1 MFENLVDR
9 RNTSSAKWDETI
21 MNVGIEDVVPLTV
34 ADMDFKASPEIV
46 SSMVEAANHG
56 IYGYTIVDESYIDS
70 ILHWV
75 RNNHNWYPEKDWY
88 VYCPRII
95 QAISMII
102 QNFSEENDKIM
113 IQTPLYDPIQESIG
127 INGRKLISSDL
138 ILKDEHYEIDF
149 IDFESKLKDGVKVFI
164 CVSPHNPTGRVWKK
178 WELEKIVNLCKKYG
192 VLIISDEVHADFIW
206 KGSFVSFGEF
216 LDTYDRIVICNS
228 PSKTFNIPGL
238 EASSIFI
245 KNKDIREKFV
255 EIINKTGIHNPN
267 YFSVFAVKAAYND
280 SYDWYRLLKET
291 IKNNISYVKD
301 FFDSLDGFEVT
312 KSEGT
317 FLLWI
322 DYRKSGLSE
331 DDMEEIFKK
340 SKVLFSLGSG
350 YGDTGRGFIRINVAS
365 PRTLLEEALESFKEQ
380 VLLEGFYEK
389 KES

>member
-21 MNVGIEDVVPLTV
+21 MNVGIEEVVPLTV

-46 SSMVEAANHG
+46 SSMVKAANHG
-56 IYGYTIVDESYIDS
+56 IYGYTIIEESYIDS
-70 ILHWV
+70 VIEWV
-75 RNNHNWYPEKDWY
+75 RKNHNWYPKRQWY

-95 QAISMII
+95 QAIAMFI
-102 QNFSEENDKIM
+102 QNFSEEKDKIL
-113 IQTPLYDPIQESIG
+113 IQTPLYDPIQDCIKS
-127 INGRKLISSDL
+127 NKRTLVSSDL
-138 ILKDEHYEIDF
+138 VIKEDHYEIDF
-149 IDFESKLKDGVKVFI
+149 DDFESKLRDGVKIFI

-178 WELEKIVNLCKKYG
+178 WEVEKIVRICKKYD

-206 KGSFVSFGEF
+206 DGDFVSFGEF
-216 LDTYDRIVICNS
+216 LDLYDKIVICNS

-238 EASSIFI
+238 EASSVFI
-245 KNKDIREKFV
+245 KNKYIREKFKG
-255 EIINKTGIHNPN
+255 IIHNAGIHNPN

-280 SYDWYRLLKET
+280 SYEWYELLKKS
-291 IKNNISYVKD
+291 IKENISYVRD
-301 FFDSLDGFEVT
+301 FFNGLNGFEVT

-322 DYRKSGLSE
+322 DYRKSGFSE
-331 DDMEEIFKK
+331 DDLEQIFRR

-350 YGDTGRGFIRINVAS
+350 YGQSGRGFIRINVAS
-365 PRTLLEEALESFKEQ
+365 PKKLLEEALERFREELS
-380 VLLEGFYEK
+380 LEEIYGK

>member
-1 MFENLVDR
+1 
-9 RNTSSAKWDETI
+9 
-21 MNVGIEDVVPLTV
+21 
-34 ADMDFKASPEIV
+34 
-46 SSMVEAANHG
+46 
-56 IYGYTIVDESYIDS
+56 
-70 ILHWV
+70 
-75 RNNHNWYPEKDWY
+75 
-88 VYCPRII
+88 
-95 QAISMII
+95 
-102 QNFSEENDKIM
+102 M

-245 KNKDIREKFV
+245 KNKDIREKFE
-255 EIINKTGIHNPN
+255 EIINKAGIHNPN

-280 SYDWYRLLKET
+280 SYEWYRLLKET

-301 FFDSLDGFEVT
+301 FFNILDGFEVT

-331 DDMEEIFKK
+331 DDMEKIFKK

-350 YGDTGRGFIRINVAS
+350 YGDTGIGFIRINVAS

-380 VLLEGFYEK
+380 VLLEGVYGK

>member
-21 MNVGIEDVVPLTV
+21 MNVGIEEVVPLTV

-56 IYGYTIVDESYIDS
+56 IYGYTIIEESYIDS
-70 ILHWV
+70 VIEWV
-75 RNNHNWYPEKDWY
+75 RKNHNWYPKRQWY

-95 QAISMII
+95 QAIAMFI
-102 QNFSEENDKIM
+102 QNFSEEKDKIL
-113 IQTPLYDPIQESIG
+113 IQTPLYDPIQDCIKS
-127 INGRKLISSDL
+127 NKRTLISNDL
-138 ILKDEHYEIDF
+138 VIKEDHYEIDF
-149 IDFESKLKDGVKVFI
+149 DDFESKLKDGVKIFI

-178 WELEKIVNLCKKYG
+178 WEVEKIVRICKKYE

-206 KGSFVSFGEF
+206 DGDFVSFGEF
-216 LDTYDRIVICNS
+216 LDLYDKIVICNS

-238 EASSIFI
+238 EASSVFI
-245 KNKDIREKFV
+245 KNKYIREKFKG
-255 EIINKTGIHNPN
+255 IIHNAGIHNPN

-280 SYDWYRLLKET
+280 SYEWYELLKKS
-291 IKNNISYVKD
+291 IKENISYVRD
-301 FFDSLDGFEVT
+301 FFNGLNGFEVT

-322 DYRKSGLSE
+322 DYRKSGFSE
-331 DDMEEIFKK
+331 DDLEQIFRR

-350 YGDTGRGFIRINVAS
+350 YGQSGRGFIRINVAS
-365 PRTLLEEALESFKEQ
+365 PKKLLEEALERFREELS
-380 VLLEGFYEK
+380 LEEIYGK

>member
-21 MNVGIEDVVPLTV
+21 MNVGIEEVVPLTV

-56 IYGYTIVDESYIDS
+56 IYGYTIIEESYIDS
-70 ILHWV
+70 VIEWV
-75 RNNHNWYPEKDWY
+75 RKNHNWYPKRQWY

-95 QAISMII
+95 QAIAMFI
-102 QNFSEENDKIM
+102 QNFSEEKDKIL
-113 IQTPLYDPIQESIG
+113 IQTPLYDPIQDCIKS
-127 INGRKLISSDL
+127 NKRTLVSSDL
-138 ILKDEHYEIDF
+138 VIKEDHYEIDF
-149 IDFESKLKDGVKVFI
+149 DDFESKLRDGVKIFI

-178 WELEKIVNLCKKYG
+178 WEVEKIVRICKKYE

-206 KGSFVSFGEF
+206 DGDFVSFGEF
-216 LDTYDRIVICNS
+216 LDLYDKIVICNS

-238 EASSIFI
+238 EASSVFI
-245 KNKDIREKFV
+245 KNKYIREKFKG
-255 EIINKTGIHNPN
+255 IIHNAGIHNPN

-280 SYDWYRLLKET
+280 SYEWYELLKKS
-291 IKNNISYVKD
+291 IKENISYVRD
-301 FFDSLDGFEVT
+301 FFNGLNGFEVT

-322 DYRKSGLSE
+322 DYRKSGFSE
-331 DDMEEIFKK
+331 DDLEQIFRR

-350 YGDTGRGFIRINVAS
+350 YGQSGRGFIRINVAS
-365 PRTLLEEALESFKEQ
+365 PKKLLEEALERFREELS
-380 VLLEGFYEK
+380 LEEIYGK

>member
-21 MNVGIEDVVPLTV
+21 MNVGIEEVVPLTV

-56 IYGYTIVDESYIDS
+56 IYGYTIIEESYIDS
-70 ILHWV
+70 VIEWV
-75 RNNHNWYPEKDWY
+75 RKNHNWYPKRQWY

-95 QAISMII
+95 QAIAMFI
-102 QNFSEENDKIM
+102 QNFSEEKDKIL
-113 IQTPLYDPIQESIG
+113 IQTPLYDPIQDCIKS
-127 INGRKLISSDL
+127 NKRTLVSSDL
-138 ILKDEHYEIDF
+138 VIKEDHYEIDF
-149 IDFESKLKDGVKVFI
+149 DDFESKLRDGVKIFI

-178 WELEKIVNLCKKYG
+178 WEVEKIVRICKKYE

-206 KGSFVSFGEF
+206 DGDFVSFGEF
-216 LDTYDRIVICNS
+216 LDLYEKIVICNS

-238 EASSIFI
+238 EASSVFI
-245 KNKDIREKFV
+245 KNKYIREKFKG
-255 EIINKTGIHNPN
+255 IIHNAGIHNPN

-280 SYDWYRLLKET
+280 SYEWYELLKKS
-291 IKNNISYVKD
+291 IKENISYVRD
-301 FFDSLDGFEVT
+301 FFNGLNGFEVT

-322 DYRKSGLSE
+322 DYRKSGFSE
-331 DDMEEIFKK
+331 DDLEKVFRR

-350 YGDTGRGFIRINVAS
+350 YGQSGRGFIRINVAS
-365 PRTLLEEALESFKEQ
+365 PKKLLEEALERFREELS
-380 VLLEGFYEK
+380 LEEIYGK

>member
-21 MNVGIEDVVPLTV
+21 MNVGIEEVVPLTV

-46 SSMVEAANHG
+46 SSMVKAANHG
-56 IYGYTIVDESYIDS
+56 IYGYTIIEESYIDS
-70 ILHWV
+70 VIEWV
-75 RNNHNWYPEKDWY
+75 RKNHNWYPKRQWY

-95 QAISMII
+95 QAIAMFI
-102 QNFSEENDKIM
+102 QNFSEEKDKIL
-113 IQTPLYDPIQESIG
+113 IQTPLYDPIQDCIKS
-127 INGRKLISSDL
+127 NKRTLVSNDL
-138 ILKDEHYEIDF
+138 VIKEDHYEIDF
-149 IDFESKLKDGVKVFI
+149 DDFESKLRDGVKIFI

-178 WELEKIVNLCKKYG
+178 WEVEKIVRICKRYE

-206 KGSFVSFGEF
+206 DGDFVSFGEF
-216 LDTYDRIVICNS
+216 LDLYDKIVICNS

-238 EASSIFI
+238 EASSVFI
-245 KNKDIREKFV
+245 KNKYIREKFKG
-255 EIINKTGIHNPN
+255 IIHNAGIHNPN

-280 SYDWYRLLKET
+280 SYEWYELLKKS
-291 IKNNISYVKD
+291 IKENISYVRD
-301 FFDSLDGFEVT
+301 FFNGLNGFEVT

-322 DYRKSGLSE
+322 DYRKSGFSE
-331 DDMEEIFKK
+331 DDLEQIFRR

-350 YGDTGRGFIRINVAS
+350 YGQSGRGFIRINVAS
-365 PRTLLEEALESFKEQ
+365 PKKLLEEALERFREELS
-380 VLLEGFYEK
+380 LEEIYGK

>member
-21 MNVGIEDVVPLTV
+21 MNVGIEEVVPLTV

-56 IYGYTIVDESYIDS
+56 IYGYTIIEESYIDS
-70 ILHWV
+70 VIEWV
-75 RNNHNWYPEKDWY
+75 RKNHNWYPKRQWY

-95 QAISMII
+95 QAIAMFI
-102 QNFSEENDKIM
+102 QNFSEEKDKIL
-113 IQTPLYDPIQESIG
+113 IQTPLYDPIQDCIKS
-127 INGRKLISSDL
+127 NKRTLVSSDL
-138 ILKDEHYEIDF
+138 VIKEDHYEIDF
-149 IDFESKLKDGVKVFI
+149 DDFESKLRDGVKIFI

-178 WELEKIVNLCKKYG
+178 WEVEKIVRICKKYE

-206 KGSFVSFGEF
+206 DGDFVSFGEF
-216 LDTYDRIVICNS
+216 LDLYEKIVICNS

-238 EASSIFI
+238 EASSVFI
-245 KNKDIREKFV
+245 KNKYIREKFKG
-255 EIINKTGIHNPN
+255 IIHNAGIHNPN

-280 SYDWYRLLKET
+280 SYEWYELLKKS
-291 IKNNISYVKD
+291 IKENISYVRD
-301 FFDSLDGFEVT
+301 FFNGLNGFEVT

-322 DYRKSGLSE
+322 DYRKSGFSE
-331 DDMEEIFKK
+331 DDLEQIFRR

-350 YGDTGRGFIRINVAS
+350 YGQSGRGFIRINVAS
-365 PRTLLEEALESFKEQ
+365 PKKLLEEALERFREELS
-380 VLLEGFYEK
+380 LEEIYGK